1 METYKMR
8 ILQRWSTILAI
19 LVAIFGCTQKSTSGF
34 KSNSEPDGFAG
45 IKWGSEFSET
55 KSDMVEPRSISDPAE
70 PNVKIKIY
78 YTKKGDD
85 LKMGEAQLDK
95 IEYVFWRE
103 KFAEARINSTGPEN
117 FDRLKIFLFEKYG
130 TVNKFQGAYSWEG
143 SITRIA
149 LRYDEPTKPCL
160 LTIGSTKLASQEVK
174 EIFEKDKD

>member
-8 ILQRWSTILAI
+8 NLQRWSTILAI
-19 LVAIFGCTQKSTSGF
+19 LVAIFGCTQKSASGF

-45 IKWGSEFSET
+45 IKWGTEFSET
-55 KSDMVEPRSISDPAE
+55 KSDMVESRSISDPAE

-103 KFAEARINSTGPEN
+103 KFAEARISATGPEN
-117 FDRLKIFLFEKYG
+117 FDRLGKFLFEKYG